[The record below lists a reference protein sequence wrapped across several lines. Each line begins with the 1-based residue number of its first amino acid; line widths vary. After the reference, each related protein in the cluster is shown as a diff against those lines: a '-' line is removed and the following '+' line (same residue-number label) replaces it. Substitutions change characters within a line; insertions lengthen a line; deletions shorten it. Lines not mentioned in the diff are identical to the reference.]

1 MKAFLRSVL
10 PAACAALVT
19 SAPIA
24 AAQVDQPA
32 QPPAPATAAPAAP
45 AAAPSAKAETD
56 LDLGAALRSGGE
68 QLDAQTAS
76 SRAVAA
82 SVDIARARAT
92 TEQARQAASQAFVA
106 VYPRLDLEAS
116 YTRLS
121 EHEPADIAQGTVM
134 TPGAATSTF
143 DIEGIEAISDI
154 YVLQARL
161 TVPLSELFLE
171 VLPRYEAAER
181 LTAVQALREV
191 AERQSVALRAK
202 QAYYEYARARA
213 SKLIAEAAL
222 AQNQAQLRDVQ
233 ALVRGGALARV
244 EEMRAD
250 AQVAASRVA
259 LARAEGN
266 VAVAQTALRVLLG
279 VPGDGDFAINE
290 DLTQPLPAPTS
301 TKAQL
306 LEAALANRSELKATR
321 AMLEVHQST
330 LDAENGAKLPKL
342 NLTGLAELSNP
353 NQRVDPF
360 TSELNGSWQ
369 VGAVLSWSPNDFF
382 VADKRANR
390 VAADRAVTETDIR
403 LLELALRGEVDQ
415 AYEDLVASQEAQV
428 QAQSGIT
435 AAEETY
441 RVRREQFRAGSVVAT
456 EVIQAETE
464 LRRARLELVSA
475 AIDARIAAARLDR
488 AVETKR

>member
-1 MKAFLRSVL
+1 MKALMRSVL

-19 SAPIA
+19 ASPIA
-24 AAQVDQPA
+24 TSAQVDQPA
-32 QPPAPATAAPAAP
+32 VAPAAP
-45 AAAPSAKAETD
+45 APAPAAAPAAAETEF
-56 LDLGAALRSGGE
+56 DLGAALRSGGE
-68 QLDAQTAS
+68 QLDAQGAS
-76 SRAVAA
+76 ARAVAA

-121 EHEPADIAQGTVM
+121 VNEPPPVGESM
-134 TPGAATSTF
+134 STLPNGDVVISRF
-143 DIEGIEAISDI
+143 SGIKVIPDN

-161 TVPLSELFLE
+161 TVPVSELFLE
-171 VLPRYEAAER
+171 GLPRYEAANR
-181 LTAVQALREV
+181 LTEVQTLREIS
-191 AERQSVALRAK
+191 ERESVALRAK

-222 AQNQAQLRDVQ
+222 AQTEAQLRDVQ

-244 EEMRAD
+244 EQMRAD
-250 AQVAASRVA
+250 AQVAAARVA
-259 LARAEGN
+259 LARTTGN
-266 VAVAQTALRVLLG
+266 VAVAQTALRVVLN
-279 VPGDGDFAINE
+279 VEGDGEFAINE
-290 DLTQPLPAPTS
+290 DLTQPLPALHS
-301 TKAQL
+301 TKAEL
-306 LEAALANRSELKATR
+306 RKAALANRSELKAMR
-321 AMLEVHQST
+321 AMYEVHERT

-353 NQRVDPF
+353 NQRVEPF
-360 TSELNGSWQ
+360 TREFNGSWQ

-382 VADKRANR
+382 VADKRAER
-390 VAADRAVTETDIR
+390 ARADRAVTETDVR

-415 AYEDLVASQEAQV
+415 AYEDFVASQEATT
-428 QAQSGIT
+428 QALSGIA

-475 AIDARIAAARLDR
+475 AIDARIAAARIAR
-488 AVETKR
+488 AIEAK

>member
-19 SAPIA
+19 AAPV

-32 QPPAPATAAPAAP
+32 AAPAAP
-45 AAAPSAKAETD
+45 VAPAPAVATPVTVEPAF
-56 LDLGAALRSGGE
+56 DLGAALRAGGE
-68 QLDAQTAS
+68 PLDAAEAS
-76 SRAVAA
+76 ARAVAA
-82 SVDIARARAT
+82 SPDIARARTT
-92 TEQARQAASQAFVA
+92 TEQARLAASQAFIA

-121 EHEPADIAQGTVM
+121 EHEPADIAEATPMMNGMVVGPTV
-134 TPGAATSTF
+134 AIS
-143 DIEGIEAISDI
+143 GIESIPDI
-154 YVLQARL
+154 FALQARL
-161 TVPLSELFLE
+161 TIPLSEIFFE
-171 VLPRYEAAER
+171 VLPRYDAADR
-181 LTAVQALREV
+181 LSEVQALREV
-191 AERQSVALRAK
+191 SQRASIALRAK

-213 SKLIAEAAL
+213 AKLIAEAAL
-222 AQNQAQLRDVQ
+222 TQNEAQLRDVQ

-250 AQVAASRVA
+250 AQVAASRVT

-266 VAVAQTALRVLLG
+266 VAVAETALRVLLN
-279 VPGDGDFAINE
+279 VEGDGDFAINE
-290 DLTQPLPAPTS
+290 DLTQPLPALTS

-306 LEAALANRSELKATR
+306 VQAALANRSEMKSLR
-321 AMLEVHQST
+321 AMYEVHEST
-330 LDAENGAKLPKL
+330 LSAENGAKLPKL
-342 NLTGLAELSNP
+342 ALTGLAELSNP

-360 TSELNGSWQ
+360 TREFNGSWQ

-382 VADKRANR
+382 VADKRADR

-403 LLELALRGEVDQ
+403 LTELALRGEVDQ
-415 AYEDLVASQEAQV
+415 AYEDFLAAQEAQS
-428 QAQSGIT
+428 QALSGIA

-475 AIDARIAAARLDR
+475 AIDARIASARITR
-488 AVETKR
+488 ATESK

>member
-1 MKAFLRSVL
+1 MKALMRSVL

-19 SAPIA
+19 ACPIA
-24 AAQVDQPA
+24 TSAQVDQPA
-32 QPPAPATAAPAAP
+32 AVAPAAP
-45 AAAPSAKAETD
+45 AAQPASPAAAAPAAAPAAETAF
-56 LDLGAALRSGGE
+56 DLGAALRSGGE
-68 QLDAQTAS
+68 QLDAQGAS
-76 SRAVAA
+76 ARAVAA
-82 SVDIARARAT
+82 SVDVAKARAT

-121 EHEPADIAQGTVM
+121 EHEPARIANGTLGDTPLMLDSIESIPDIFVM
-134 TPGAATSTF
+134 
-143 DIEGIEAISDI
+143 
-154 YVLQARL
+154 QARL

-171 VLPRYEAAER
+171 VLPRYDASKRLAE
-181 LTAVQALREV
+181 VQALSEVSERE
-191 AERQSVALRAK
+191 SVALRAK

-213 SKLIAEAAL
+213 AKLIAEAAL
-222 AQNQAQLRDVQ
+222 AQNEAQLRDVQ

-244 EEMRAD
+244 EQMRAD
-250 AQVAASRVA
+250 AQVAASRVTV
-259 LARAEGN
+259 ARAQGN
-266 VAVAQTALRVLLG
+266 VAVAETALRILLN
-279 VPGDGDFAINE
+279 VEGDGEFAINE
-290 DLTQPLPAPTS
+290 DLTQPLPALTS
-301 TKAQL
+301 TKADLQK
-306 LEAALANRSELKATR
+306 AALANRSELKALH
-321 AMLEVHQST
+321 AMYAVHDST

-360 TSELNGSWQ
+360 NREFNGSWQ

-390 VAADRAVTETDIR
+390 ARADLAVTETDVR

-415 AYEDLVASQEAQV
+415 AYEDFVASQEAQS
-428 QAQSGIT
+428 QALSGIA

-475 AIDARIAAARLDR
+475 AIDARIAAARIDR
-488 AVETKR
+488 AIERK